1 MKRLIFLI
9 AIIPNIILAQHT
21 IKGTFSPAKDFNAVI
36 LYEITPSALEYIDN
50 AKIQEDGSVE
60 LKLEASANKG
70 MYKIV
75 YALPEDEHYI
85 DIIYDAEE
93 DIEFTFNL
101 NDNVAFKT
109 SKENK
114 LMASYRHSM
123 ALIQQSISNF
133 YSQKSEDYQALES
146 IFKTQRDTQANF
158 EGAALGTLAL
168 NFIKANRF
176 YVPEKYEDAKTYMA
190 NVEAHYFDY
199 VDFSNEVLQ
208 SSNFLRDRMI
218 NYVYKISHDGLDE
231 ASNYKRNIDVFY
243 KAMSNAPLH
252 IKGNL
257 LSDLWERMAKDGL
270 EDVANHI
277 ADSYLIDIAK
287 LQNNKEQVYKL
298 TTFRNTSLGR
308 VAPDFSFEVKEN
320 DKSIIK
326 KLSDL
331 KGAEN
336 YIIVFWSSTCGHCLH
351 EVPQLHSF
359 LKNQE
364 KNLKVVAVGLE
375 GEANNWKD
383 TIKQF
388 PDFINVFGEGK
399 WDNVIGDD
407 YGVVAT
413 PTYFIL
419 NENKEIIAKPY
430 NFLELK
436 AYYENG
442 GHLVKADNK
451 KI

>member
-21 IKGTFSPAKDFNAVI
+21 IKGTFSPAKDFNDVI
-36 LYEITPSALEYIDN
+36 IYEITPSALEYIDN

-158 EGAALGTLAL
+158 EGAALGTLAS

-199 VDFSNEVLQ
+199 V
-208 SSNFLRDRMI
+208 
-218 NYVYKISHDGLDE
+218 
-231 ASNYKRNIDVFY
+231 
-243 KAMSNAPLH
+243 
-252 IKGNL
+252 
-257 LSDLWERMAKDGL
+257 
-270 EDVANHI
+270 
-277 ADSYLIDIAK
+277 
-287 LQNNKEQVYKL
+287 
-298 TTFRNTSLGR
+298 
-308 VAPDFSFEVKEN
+308 
-320 DKSIIK
+320 
-326 KLSDL
+326 
-331 KGAEN
+331 
-336 YIIVFWSSTCGHCLH
+336 
-351 EVPQLHSF
+351 
-359 LKNQE
+359 
-364 KNLKVVAVGLE
+364 
-375 GEANNWKD
+375 
-383 TIKQF
+383 
-388 PDFINVFGEGK
+388 
-399 WDNVIGDD
+399 
-407 YGVVAT
+407 
-413 PTYFIL
+413 
-419 NENKEIIAKPY
+419 
-430 NFLELK
+430 
-436 AYYENG
+436 
-442 GHLVKADNK
+442 
-451 KI
+451 